1 MIRWPNRKP
10 PKGMRVAG
18 VALIVGVVLGCTG
31 NAADS
36 QTVEDR
42 PRHRVVECRYVID
55 IVAEPGP
62 NYTAYGAGGGFI
74 ALPSWQLQLGRSG
87 PEGSGYEDYRF
98 AKFGLLV
105 RRSQQASLEIVKAP
119 GYAFLEHGQGEFGT
133 ADALTAGPCDSHGPA
148 CEVGSAE
155 YVGGWPCGA
164 DRGEWIVWAGGIWVD
179 EPGCVDVLA
188 SSGDEEFPARLAV
201 GTSCN

>member
-1 MIRWPNRKP
+1 MT
-10 PKGMRVAG
+10 MRVAG
-18 VALIVGVVLGCTG
+18 AALIVGVVLGCTG

-42 PRHRVVECRYVID
+42 PRHQFVECRDVID
-55 IVAEPGP
+55 IVSDELLGHG
-62 NYTAYGAGGGFI
+62 YMAYGAGGGFI
-74 ALPSWQLQLGRSG
+74 ALPSRQLQLGRSG

-105 RRSQQASLEIVKAP
+105 RRSQQASLAIVKAP
-119 GYAFLEHGQGEFGT
+119 GRAFLEYGRVEFGS

-179 EPGCVDVLA
+179 ERGCVDVLA
-188 SSGDEEFPARLAV
+188 SSGEEEIPIPLAV